1 MATVLTTG
9 WQRVLLN
16 IYEADVEERLR
27 APESSGAAADGSG
40 SAPQPPTM
48 AAQALCTL
56 EAQILAEEMHLA
68 GTKKVAK
75 FLSYHLQCHNSSIM
89 PPAMADCNNA
99 YKSHVPLR
107 DERGGSS
114 GSQQLLEYIGAAY
127 DGCCRCL
134 HDALLKDV
142 GVNANVPGGP
152 TALEI
157 AKRAGKADAQAFLTH
172 MGGVEGTTPTRRRLV
187 SLVGPPPPPSA
198 HDSSAH
204 DYAVHVPRNFNAG
217 KAALP
222 QYQLGFAAQDGC
234 VACVKR
240 TLADTSQNYDPMGP
254 SNSGW
259 VAMDWAGY
267 GKKQH
272 NKDTDEVMGIL
283 EFAGGRF
290 SGRDPRSCQ
299 PDFAE

>member
-1 MATVLTTG
+1 MATVWTTG
-9 WQRVLLN
+9 WQKDLLN
-16 IYEADVEERLR
+16 FYEADVEERLR

-48 AAQALCTL
+48 AAQALGAL
-56 EAQILAEEMHLA
+56 EAQILTEEMHLA
-68 GTKKVAK
+68 GTRKVVK

-99 YKSHVPLR
+99 YKSHVPQH

-142 GVNANVPGGP
+142 GVNANVPGGA

-198 HDSSAH
+198 HD
-204 DYAVHVPRNFNAG
+204 YAVHVPRNFNAG
-217 KAALP
+217 KALLP
-222 QYQLGFAAQDGC
+222 QYKLGFAAQDGC
-234 VACVKR
+234 VTCVTR
-240 TLADTSQNYDPMGP
+240 MLAEDYDPMGE

-267 GKKQH
+267 GKKQF